1 MINVPQ
7 RGPTTPGM
15 RRHTPGLGSSPFA
28 RHYWGNH
35 CYFLLLQVLR
45 CFSSLRSPP
54 GSCRDDRRRRPG
66 CPIRK
71 SAGQGIFAPYRG
83 LSQLITSFIASVS
96 QGIRHAPLLT
106 LYRRH
111 LPQRRYFTSP
121 PQSVITLIL
130 SAVFFRSKKSGNC
143 ILYLA
148 IEYFSV
154 FPQPEGFWPSDCSLQ
169 SSLCQNVK
177 DLVAADSCPSRS
189 GE

>member
-45 CFSSLRSPP
+45 CFSSLRLPP

-71 SAGQGIFAPYRG
+71 SAGHRSFAPHRG

-111 LPQRRYFTSP
+111 PLQQWFSHHISRVSSRSYFQLYSFVLRN
-121 PQSVITLIL
+121 QEI
-130 SAVFFRSKKSGNC
+130 VFF
-143 ILYLA
+143 IL
-148 IEYFSV
+148 
-154 FPQPEGFWPSDCSLQ
+154 
-169 SSLCQNVK
+169 
-177 DLVAADSCPSRS
+177 R
-189 GE
+189 

>member
-35 CYFLLLQVLR
+35 YYFLLLQVLR

-54 GSCRDDRRRRPG
+54 GYCRDDRRRRPG

-111 LPQRRYFTSP
+111 PLQQWFSHHISRVSSRSYFQLYSFVLRN
-121 PQSVITLIL
+121 QEI
-130 SAVFFRSKKSGNC
+130 VFF
-143 ILYLA
+143 IL
-148 IEYFSV
+148 
-154 FPQPEGFWPSDCSLQ
+154 
-169 SSLCQNVK
+169 
-177 DLVAADSCPSRS
+177 R
-189 GE
+189 

>member
-35 CYFLLLQVLR
+35 YYFLLLQVLR
-45 CFSSLRSPP
+45 CFSSLRLPP
-54 GSCRDDRRRRPG
+54 DSCRDDRRRRPG

-111 LPQRRYFTSP
+111 LHQQWFSHHIRRVSSRSYFQLYSFVLRN
-121 PQSVITLIL
+121 QEI
-130 SAVFFRSKKSGNC
+130 VFF
-143 ILYLA
+143 IL
-148 IEYFSV
+148 
-154 FPQPEGFWPSDCSLQ
+154 
-169 SSLCQNVK
+169 
-177 DLVAADSCPSRS
+177 R
-189 GE
+189 

>member
-45 CFSSLRSPP
+45 CFSSLRLPP

-111 LPQRRYFTSP
+111 PLQQWFSHHISRVSSRSYFQLYSFVLRN
-121 PQSVITLIL
+121 QEI
-130 SAVFFRSKKSGNC
+130 VFF
-143 ILYLA
+143 IL
-148 IEYFSV
+148 
-154 FPQPEGFWPSDCSLQ
+154 
-169 SSLCQNVK
+169 
-177 DLVAADSCPSRS
+177 R
-189 GE
+189 

>member
-111 LPQRRYFTSP
+111 LPQRRFPITSAECHHAHTF
-121 PQSVITLIL
+121 SCIL
-130 SAVFFRSKKSGNC
+130 RSKKSGNC

>member
-45 CFSSLRSPP
+45 CFSSLRLPP
-54 GSCRDDRRRRPG
+54 GPCRDDRRRRPG

-111 LPQRRYFTSP
+111 LPQRCCLHHISRVSSRSYFQLYSFVLRN
-121 PQSVITLIL
+121 QEI
-130 SAVFFRSKKSGNC
+130 VFF
-143 ILYLA
+143 IL
-148 IEYFSV
+148 
-154 FPQPEGFWPSDCSLQ
+154 
-169 SSLCQNVK
+169 
-177 DLVAADSCPSRS
+177 R
-189 GE
+189 